1 MCHAHADTAGK
12 EFAMVTIRTECFS
25 DAAGREALLD
35 AAYGPSRFTKTS
47 ERLREGRLPAE
58 QLAFVAVDQGRLV
71 GTVRLWHVYAGP
83 GRPALLLGPL
93 AVHPDVRNR
102 GIGSMLV
109 QHAISA
115 AQRLGHGAV
124 LLVGDAPYYARFGF
138 AADMTAALWMPGRY
152 ERDRLL
158 ALELR
163 PGALAGA
170 RGLIG
175 AAGALAPKPDLNV
188 LVAADRNSHRR
199 VMRRAA

>member
-1 MCHAHADTAGK
+1 MCHPHADAAGK
-12 EFAMVTIRTECFS
+12 EFVMVTIRTERIS
-25 DAAGREALLD
+25 DVVGREALLD
-35 AAYGPSRFTKTS
+35 RAYGPSRFTKTS

-71 GTVRLWHVYAGP
+71 GTVRLWHVTAGP
-83 GRPALLLGPL
+83 GLPALLLGPL
-93 AVHPDVRNR
+93 AVHPEFRNR

-109 QHAISA
+109 RHAIGA
-115 AQRLGHGAV
+115 ARRLGHGSI

-138 AADMTAALWMPGRY
+138 AADLTAGLWMPGRY

-163 PGALAGA
+163 PGALGGA

-175 AAGALAPKPDLNV
+175 PAGALAPKPDLKV